1 MIKKKNSSK
10 EKDKRDANITDN
22 SFTQAVKNAGA
33 GGIGMAQSG
42 IEGAE
47 SEEGKEISIQAYDD
61 LMRAKEAKNDTSVEG
76 EKFRREE

>member
-1 MIKKKNSSK
+1 MIKNKDDAK
-10 EKDKRDANITDN
+10 EKNRRDVEVTTN

-33 GGIGMAQSG
+33 GGVSMANPG
-42 IEGAE
+42 TEGRA
-47 SEEGKEISIQAYDD
+47 SEEDKEIRLQAYDD